1 MFRFSVVAEQYIR
14 EHGDNCSHIARNIE
28 KQRVFCAFRGTAKC
42 CRIRRCSHS
51 NCIIPARPVQTHIII

>member
-28 KQRVFCAFRGTAKC
+28 KQRVFCAFRGTANVAEFAGAATV
-42 CRIRRCSHS
+42 IASYRR
-51 NCIIPARPVQTHIII
+51 VQYKRT